1 MPNQP
6 QQPPKPAPPKPTPPK
21 NEAPRPPITD
31 YASL

>member
-1 MPNQP
+1 MPDQP
-6 QQPPKPAPPKPTPPK
+6 QQPPKPAPPKQTPPK